1 MNGNKLEIG
10 TPIDSWCTHC
20 KTDQP
25 HVVATLKTDGT
36 INKVQCN
43 ACQAVHVYRKPK
55 TEPAGGARKTSSGGG
70 AKRRK
75 KPDGTVS
82 DAEASKAK
90 AYAMESAY
98 QVGDV
103 IEHSK
108 FAFGRVVALKPGGK
122 MDVAFG
128 DVQRVLVC
136 KDVGLLSARRGS
148 RAVVAPPPPK
158 AVVPVEVEA
167 AAEADS
173 EDAEIE
179 TDEVADVAED
189 E

>member
-1 MNGNKLEIG
+1 MNGNKLELG

-55 TEPAGGARKTSSGGG
+55 TEPAGGAKKTSSGGSS
-70 AKRRK
+70 KRRK

-103 IEHSK
+103 IEHSR
-108 FAFGRVVALKPGGK
+108 FQFGRVTALKPGGK
-122 MDVAFG
+122 MEVAFG
-128 DVQRVLVC
+128 DTTRILVC

-148 RAVVAPPPPK
+148 RSAPVAVAPAPK
-158 AVVPVEVEA
+158 PVEVDAEA
-167 AAEADS
+167 ADS

-179 TDEVADVAED
+179 TDEVADAAED

>member
-1 MNGNKLEIG
+1 MNGNKLELG

-43 ACQAVHVYRKPK
+43 ACQAIHVYRKPK
-55 TEPAGGARKTSSGGG
+55 TEPAGGSKKASGST
-70 AKRRK
+70 KRRK
-75 KPDGTVS
+75 RPDGAVS

-90 AYAMESAY
+90 AYAMESSY

-108 FAFGRVVALKPGGK
+108 FLFGRVVALKPGGK
-122 MDVAFG
+122 MEVAFG
-128 DVQRVLVC
+128 DTTRILVC
-136 KDVGLLSARRGS
+136 KDVGLLSARRSS
-148 RAVVAPPPPK
+148 RSAPAPPPPPK
-158 AVVPVEVEA
+158 PVEVE
-167 AAEADS
+167 EVEGV
-173 EDAEIE
+173 EDAEVE
-179 TDEVADVAED
+179 ADEVVDAAED